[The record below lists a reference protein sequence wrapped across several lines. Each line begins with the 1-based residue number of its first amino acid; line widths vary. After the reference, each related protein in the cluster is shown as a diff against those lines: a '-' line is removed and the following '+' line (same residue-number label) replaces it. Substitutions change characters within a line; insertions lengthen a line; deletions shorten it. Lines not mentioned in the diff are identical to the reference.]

1 MTVIN
6 KQYWPGV
13 FLSNHW
19 IISLSSLHCL
29 LEMLTIQPR
38 SSSFLQYSWPIPRLG
53 WDKGIVKQS
62 GGSSYIFKE
71 RKEVPQNADCILVL
85 IKQTSRKENTNK
97 TCCSMS
103 EGRTKCR
110 TPMRELYLKYKENRE
125 LNHGSQSLKQRRCP
139 ANLCSVHLRAAVWL
153 DKWVKAWHQF
163 KVYST
168 LPILNTNS
176 DIKFWVQNSQN
187 LISLMKER
195 LLIMLG

>member
-6 KQYWPGV
+6 KQYWPGA

-19 IISLSSLHCL
+19 VISLSSLHCL

-71 RKEVPQNADCILVL
+71 RKEVPQNADGILVL
-85 IKQTSRKENTNK
+85 IKQTSRKENKQTNK

-103 EGRTKCR
+103 EGRMKCHS
-110 TPMRELYLKYKENRE
+110 PMRELYLKYKENRK
-125 LNHGSQSLKQRRCP
+125 LNHGSQSLKQRGCP
-139 ANLCSVHLRAAVWL
+139 ANLCSVHRTAWTNEWRADINLR
-153 DKWVKAWHQF
+153 
-163 KVYST
+163 ST
-168 LPILNTNS
+168 PLFQSWTPIL
-176 DIKFWVQNSQN
+176 I
-187 LISLMKER
+187 
-195 LLIMLG
+195 